1 MVALLL
7 PCPPMLVH
15 LFMLTNLSIALL
27 LLLFLLLL
35 FLLLLLLLHSVL
47 DPADWNFHLPIPMV
61 MVIPFLVSS

>member
-15 LFMLTNLSIALL
+15 LFMLTNLSIAL
-27 LLLFLLLL
+27 LLLL